1 MAGDTVMSKGD
12 FAALC
17 NVKPSRLS
25 HWIAEGRIFGSAIVG
40 EGRTARIRVE
50 EAQKQLRRTLDPNQM
65 TANGSSTNLGSAPA
79 IEQPTAEARP
89 EGGGSLDLTDER
101 ARLAKEQA
109 DDKAMRNAE
118 RRGELINAS
127 EAFERWSAE
136 VIEIRMQL
144 LRIPSEVAAQLPELT
159 PVQLDKIDR
168 VIRDALV
175 RAADRNS

>member
-1 MAGDTVMSKGD
+1 MIPSCQRGD

-25 HWIAEGRIFGSAIVG
+25 HWIAEGRISGSAIVG
-40 EGRTARIRVE
+40 EGRSARIRVE

-65 TANGSSTNLGSAPA
+65 TANGNGTNLGPAPA
-79 IEQPTAEARP
+79 AGSSKGDVRL
-89 EGGGSLDLTDER
+89 EGGGLDLTDER

-118 RRGELINAS
+118 RRGVLINAA
-127 EAFERWSAE
+127 EAEERWSQ
-136 VIEIRMQL
+136 VIIDIRTQM
-144 LRIPSEVAAQLPELT
+144 LRVPADLRTQLPELT
-159 PVQLDKIDR
+159 PLQLDKIDR

-175 RAADRNS
+175 RAADGHS